1 LFRSTELS
9 PFKNL
14 FRCLTLR
21 TMKRR
26 YLLSGSAVFVIAMLS
41 VAGVASAT
49 TSIEAVDPTH
59 FRVCADPGNLP
70 YSNEKEAGFENKI
83 AELLAKQL
91 NRPLAYTWYS
101 LGPAFMTNT
110 LSAKVCDVV
119 VGIPAGASSVLNTNP
134 YYRMNYVMVYRKDS
148 GIKATSIT
156 DPAMKKLKIGVV
168 AGTVTNF
175 LIEEND
181 LLDNMTGYN
190 LRNDVQIQPVPSQ
203 MLEDLK
209 NKVIDV
215 ALMAGP
221 TVAYWAKKEKV
232 DVTVIPLEN
241 AKRPGGRMDYLMT
254 MGVRH
259 GENDWK
265 RELNDA
271 IRKTQPQINEI
282 LKSYG
287 VPVLNMVGPPVAA
300 GAAPQKPSSGE
311 KSNAA
316 APEKDGAKPTAGEA
330 SPK

>member
-1 LFRSTELS
+1 MFRLTELS
-9 PFKNL
+9 PFKKL

-21 TMKRR
+21 TPKRHC
-26 YLLSGSAVFVIAMLS
+26 LFSGSAAFVVALLS
-41 VAGVASAT
+41 AASAAFAT
-49 TSIEAVDPTH
+49 TSIEAVDPSH
-59 FRVCADPGNLP
+59 FRVCADPDNLP
-70 YSNEKEAGFENKI
+70 YSSEKGAGFENKI
-83 AELLAKQL
+83 AELLAKQM
-91 NRPLAYTWYS
+91 NRPLLYTWAP
-101 LGPAFMTNT
+101 LGPAFLVTTLNT
-110 LSAKVCDVV
+110 KVCDVV
-119 VGIPAGASSVLNTNP
+119 IGIPAGAASVLNTNP

-175 LIEEND
+175 LMEENN
-181 LLDNMTGYN
+181 LLNSMTGYS
-190 LRNDVQIQPVPSQ
+190 LRNDVQIQPVPDQ

-221 TVAYWAKKEKV
+221 TVSYWAKKEKV
-232 DVTVIPLEN
+232 DVVMIPLEN

-300 GAAPQKPSSGE
+300 GSAPQKPSAGE
-311 KSNAA
+311 SNAA
-316 APEKDGAKPTAGEA
+316 APEKDGAKPAAGEA